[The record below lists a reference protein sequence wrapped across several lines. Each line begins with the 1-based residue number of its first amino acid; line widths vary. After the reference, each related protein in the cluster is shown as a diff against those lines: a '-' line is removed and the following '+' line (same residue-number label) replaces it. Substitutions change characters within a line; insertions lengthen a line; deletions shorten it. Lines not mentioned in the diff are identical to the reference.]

1 MKSELVIAGIMLA
14 VIVVCFSV
22 LVIYRNDKKETR
34 GGVVGLGREKSFCK
48 TDISET
54 LKVCMSYAMFIFS
67 FADLFVTNS
76 GPNTCESRKITIRH
90 FGNDEMIIQ
99 EEEARFS

>member
-1 MKSELVIAGIMLA
+1 MKSELVIAGIMLVA
-14 VIVVCFSV
+14 VVICFSA
-22 LVIYRNDKKETR
+22 LVIYRNEKKETR
-34 GGVVGLGREKSFCK
+34 GCVAGLGREKSFCK

-54 LKVCMSYAMFIFS
+54 LKVCMSYAMFVFS

-90 FGNDEMIIQ
+90 FGDDEMIMQ